1 MKGTVIKNEN
11 GYFSVLGD
19 DGAIYD
25 CKVRGRL
32 KKDRYSLLVGD
43 HVEIES
49 IGDGKGTIES
59 IIPRKNSLHRP
70 YVANIDQVILT
81 VAAHH
86 PDINTFLLDEL
97 LVMIEDA
104 DIPVVLCINKWDL
117 HDEGTNALKAIYEKI
132 GYKVIMTSTIT
143 GEGVDALREL
153 LQGKITAFAGPSG
166 VGKSSLLN
174 AVEPDFSFQTG
185 EVSEKTRRGRHTT
198 RHASLYPLGD
208 DSFIMDTPGFSA
220 LDFSHISK
228 TRLPSL
234 FPEFEDNIDG
244 CRFIPCSHTHEP
256 VCGVKA
262 ALENGEIAPSRYE
275 NYVAL
280 LEDMKG

>member
-11 GYFSVLGD
+11 GYFSVLGED
-19 DGAIYD
+19 ALIYD

-49 IGDGKGTIES
+49 IGDGKGTIER

-104 DIPVVLCINKWDL
+104 EIPVVLCINKWDL
-117 HDEGTNALKAIYEKI
+117 HDEGTEALEALYRKI
-132 GYKVIMTSTIT
+132 GYKVIETSTLT
-143 GEGVDALREL
+143 GEGVDELRSL

-174 AVEPDFSFQTG
+174 AVEPNFSFQTG

-220 LDFSHISK
+220 LDFTHISK
-228 TRLPSL
+228 TRLASL
-234 FPEFEDNIDG
+234 FPEFEENIHG

-256 VCGVKA
+256 VCGVKE
-262 ALENGEIAPSRYE
+262 ALESGKIAQSRYD